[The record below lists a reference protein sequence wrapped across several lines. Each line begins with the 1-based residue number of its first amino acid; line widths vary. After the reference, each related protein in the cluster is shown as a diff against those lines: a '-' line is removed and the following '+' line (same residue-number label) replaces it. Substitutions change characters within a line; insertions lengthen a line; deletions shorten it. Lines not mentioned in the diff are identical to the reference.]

1 MQTII
6 QPLAFH
12 SALLRGAQKVE
23 GKRDELNRINGFPV
37 PDRDTG
43 NNLAYLMQ
51 QLRRQLP
58 APQSFE
64 ELLGKLCEVS
74 LINARGNSGA
84 IFSQYF
90 SGFKEAVGDVKD
102 SVAAALPLQVL
113 AQMFKAGYSFA
124 YMSIQQPREGTILS
138 AMRSFADGFHRLL
151 VQGGDLLQAAEG
163 ALNDLR
169 QTVRQTAGILPQQRA
184 LRAPDAGA
192 MAFLHFA
199 EGFLSALLGREDEEN
214 EADIAMQAGIA
225 DEMAD
230 EVHVELDTGEQSAY
244 RYCTE
249 VLVKL
254 AREDDISE
262 GMKAKLSALGDSMV
276 VSRSAGI
283 ARVHLHT
290 DRPQQAV
297 DLMEELGALMEVKAD
312 DMRMQQALASPHPGK
327 TALIIDSIA
336 DVPEDSLG
344 EDVYCLPLHLLIDG
358 VSFQDKRTISRE
370 RMRMSSGRMSSSQVN
385 LEGIKQFLDPIL
397 ASYEKALILTVSSK
411 MSGLHA
417 RYSEYIAANP
427 KAGVYLVD
435 TLVNSGAQGLLA
447 QYAAGRLREGEEPAA
462 VARALEA
469 LRKRAKILVS
479 LPSLKSMVASGRLSG
494 RLGGILMKIGF
505 LPLVT
510 INAHGEG
517 AITGLSF
524 SRKRSDRLLLNKL
537 RPGTI
542 DRYSVVHA
550 GDEKRAQ
557 RAAGDI
563 KARIGMEPDYICEIS
578 SVVAN
583 FAGEGAYAVA
593 YIEKETRGRP

>member
-90 SGFKEAVGDVKD
+90 SGFKEA
-102 SVAAALPLQVL
+102 AADLKQSITEMLPLHVL
-113 AQMFKAGYSFA
+113 ALMFNQGYTSAFR
-124 YMSIQQPREGTILS
+124 SIQKPREGTIIS
-138 AMRSFADGFHRLL
+138 AMRSFAEGFHRLL

-163 ALNDLR
+163 ALSDLR
-169 QTVRQTAGILPQQRA
+169 HTVRQTASILPQQRA

-192 MAFLHFA
+192 MAFLHFV

-214 EADIAMQAGIA
+214 EADIAMLAGLA
-225 DEMAD
+225 AEMAD
-230 EVHVELDTGEQSAY
+230 EVHVELDADEQSVY

-254 AREDDISE
+254 AREDDITE
-262 GMKAKLSALGDSMV
+262 GMKAKLAALGDSMV

-290 DRPQQAV
+290 NKPHQAV
-297 DLMEELGALMEVKAD
+297 DLVEELGTLIEVKAD
-312 DMRMQQALASPHPGK
+312 DMRMQQTLASPHPGK

-427 KAGVYLVD
+427 KAEVYLVD

-462 VARALEA
+462 VARALET
-469 LRKRAKILVS
+469 LRKRTKILVS

-510 INAHGEG
+510 INEHGEG
-517 AITGLSF
+517 TITGLSF

-542 DRYSVVHA
+542 ERYAVVHA